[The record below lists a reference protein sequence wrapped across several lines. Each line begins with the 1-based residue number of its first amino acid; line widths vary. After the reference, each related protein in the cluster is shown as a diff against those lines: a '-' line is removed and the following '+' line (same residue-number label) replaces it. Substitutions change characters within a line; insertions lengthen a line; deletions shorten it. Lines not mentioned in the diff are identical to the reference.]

1 VINYPA
7 CVDCAAPVKFRDRNR
22 CHACHRRVVRAAAK
36 RLCPR
41 CGQLRHLQPSGTC
54 AACVRAAA
62 PRKPPK
68 TITCMRCGEQRR
80 NAGHGLCNRCT
91 LADPD
96 RPFRYAASMARRMG
110 TVPAW
115 WHELTAFVAARY
127 HPGGAM
133 TILRKTARILTAEP
147 TVSAQQILH
156 RCPPLDES
164 TTLIVRALTAFF
176 TGRGL
181 ALPDDEAQQRAAARR
196 QRYLDAIPAPLHL
209 AVIAFDRAQLDE
221 RDRDRRVGR
230 RQLSDIT
237 LETRLRILR
246 DLAKHLITARQV
258 TGWAE
263 VTSGDLEVYLTRTP
277 SSRHQ
282 QTYVLR
288 RFFGWAKRRKL
299 ILTNPTQRLRL
310 GSQPGFTGTVLGIAK
325 QRTLFRRWASDAV
338 HPHERL
344 IGLLAL
350 LHAASN
356 AEIRTLTVTN
366 VDPSRQAVRLSGR
379 PFPTPLDP
387 ATWAA
392 LDACLLHRIELHT
405 LNPHLVVTGVTRT
418 RDTPADSTYLT
429 RALASSGTTP
439 SACRQTRLAQLVT
452 DLDPKLT
459 AAALGMHDTGLVR
472 YLADN
477 VDHDRIKRTIR

>member
-1 VINYPA
+1 MSCLPSPRCPGRGQTSLPA
-7 CVDCAAPVKFRDRNR
+7 
-22 CHACHRRVVRAAAK
+22 VRAAAAPAAVGDV
-36 RLCPR
+36 R
-41 CGQLRHLQPSGTC
+41 GLRPCRGAPQAAQDDHLR
-54 AACVRAAA
+54 ALRRAATKLRA
-62 PRKPPK
+62 RPVQPLHSRRPGSTVPIRRLDSTPDGHCAGLVARAHRVRRRPLSPRWRHDDPSK
-68 TITCMRCGEQRR
+68 
-80 NAGHGLCNRCT
+80 NRPDPHRGADRERA
-91 LADPD
+91 ADP
-96 RPFRYAASMARRMG
+96 AS
-110 TVPAW
+110 
-115 WHELTAFVAARY
+115 L
-127 HPGGAM
+127 
-133 TILRKTARILTAEP
+133 P
-147 TVSAQQILH
+147 TV
-156 RCPPLDES
+156 DES
-164 TTLIVRALTAFF
+164 VTLRALTVFF
-176 TGRGL
+176 TGCGL

-196 QRYLDAIPAPLHL
+196 QRYLDAIPAPLGP
-209 AVIAFDRAQLDE
+209 AVIVFDRAQLDE
-221 RDRDRRVGR
+221 RDRDRRAGR

-246 DLAKHLITARQV
+246 DLAKHLMTARQV

-263 VTSGDLEVYLTRTP
+263 VTSGDLEVYLARTP

-366 VDPSRQAVRLSGR
+366 VDPSRQTVRLSGR

-392 LDACLLHRIELHT
+392 LDACLLHRVELHT

-477 VDHDRIKRTIR
+477 VDHDRIKPTIR

>member
-1 VINYPA
+1 
-7 CVDCAAPVKFRDRNR
+7 
-22 CHACHRRVVRAAAK
+22 
-36 RLCPR
+36 
-41 CGQLRHLQPSGTC
+41 
-54 AACVRAAA
+54 
-62 PRKPPK
+62 
-68 TITCMRCGEQRR
+68 M
-80 NAGHGLCNRCT
+80 
-91 LADPD
+91 
-96 RPFRYAASMARRMG
+96 
-110 TVPAW
+110 
-115 WHELTAFVAARY
+115 
-127 HPGGAM
+127 
-133 TILRKTARILTAEP
+133 
-147 TVSAQQILH
+147 
-156 RCPPLDES
+156 
-164 TTLIVRALTAFF
+164 
-176 TGRGL
+176 
-181 ALPDDEAQQRAAARR
+181 
-196 QRYLDAIPAPLHL
+196 
-209 AVIAFDRAQLDE
+209 
-221 RDRDRRVGR
+221 
-230 RQLSDIT
+230 
-237 LETRLRILR
+237 
-246 DLAKHLITARQV
+246 TARQV

-263 VTSGDLEVYLTRTP
+263 VTSGDLEVYLARPP
-277 SSRHQ
+277 SRRHQ

-310 GSQPGFTGTVLGIAK
+310 GQPT
-325 QRTLFRRWASDAV
+325 RV
-338 HPHERL
+338 HGHRPRHRQAAHVVPPVAQATRSTAHERL

-356 AEIRTLTVTN
+356 AEIRTLTVTD
-366 VDPSRQAVRLSGR
+366 VDPSRQTVRLSGR

-392 LDACLLHRIELHT
+392 LDACLLHRVELHT

-477 VDHDRIKRTIR
+477 VDHDRIKPTIR